1 VILQSG
7 NTISSSGNGK
17 KSRSSSA
24 SSTSGST
31 LSVYS
36 LEDSPPPSQAPK
48 QTQEN
53 YCFGGF
59 EKYKPLD
66 LPPNFD
72 LLSFFGK
79 KVDKALKT
87 DYKQPGSLP
96 RDLSKKFVNQVAD
109 HIESENPRPSKQ
121 TIEWL
126 AWRYCLKY
134 PCLQQ
139 INPLQLMPGEK
150 PYNSKPFKE
159 WVGVI
164 FQAILLSNKHYLQI
178 ILFSCHRIVA
188 SLWQVFVNLICKF

>member
-1 VILQSG
+1 MILQSG

-109 HIESENPRPSKQ
+109 HIESEILGLQSKQ
-121 TIEWL
+121 LSGWHGDIVSSIPACSKLTH
-126 AWRYCLKY
+126 
-134 PCLQQ
+134 
-139 INPLQLMPGEK
+139 
-150 PYNSKPFKE
+150 YN
-159 WVGVI
+159 
-164 FQAILLSNKHYLQI
+164 
-178 ILFSCHRIVA
+178 
-188 SLWQVFVNLICKF
+188 